1 MTLLFR
7 YILFKAIHVAVILL
21 LIIIGAI
28 WLTQSLRFIEVIVN
42 HNVNLGGYFSLVI
55 YLIPDLVA
63 LVMPICL
70 LISGIQL
77 FHKMKIDHELHVLR
91 ALGLSNLRIS
101 GPLLLLSLVFMATIY
116 WINIFVMPLSFKKF
130 RDQEY
135 AIRNQFSSALIRE
148 GSFNFM
154 KGMTVF
160 IKERSLDGKLNDV
173 FIFKPE
179 MQKNGVG
186 KTTTILAK
194 SGSFYK
200 SNNQYSMVLK
210 QGTRQEKD
218 ISTKNV
224 SFFGFD
230 EFVYDFSKTLQKQ
243 EARAVKPYEKSLTE
257 LFSAQA
263 EKYDKTT
270 LARMRTEG
278 HQRLLTPW
286 LAVVDALLV
295 CALMLRQS
303 MRRKKSRF
311 VIAAVAISSLL
322 IHLGVVALLNL
333 SVQTPG
339 LIYFLYAFIPIL
351 MMGLLCT
358 LEWKRLVFYWRN
370 L

>member
-7 YILFKAIHVAVILL
+7 YIFFKAIHVAVILL

-42 HNVNLGGYFSLVI
+42 HNVNLRGYFSLVI

-77 FHKMKIDHELHVLR
+77 FHKMKTDHELHVLR
-91 ALGLSNLRIS
+91 ALGLSNLSIS
-101 GPLLLLSLVFMATIY
+101 YPLLLLGFVFMATIY

-160 IKERSLDGKLNDV
+160 IKERTPDGKLNDV

-179 MQKNGVG
+179 FQKNGIE
-186 KTTTILAK
+186 KNTTILAQ
-194 SGSFYK
+194 SGTFYK
-200 SNNQYSMVLK
+200 SDNQYSMVLK
-210 QGTRQEKD
+210 HGTRQEKD
-218 ISTKNV
+218 TSTKNV

-230 EFVYDFSKTLQKQ
+230 EFIYDFSKTLQKQ
-243 EARAVKPYEKSLTE
+243 EARAVKPYEKSLKE

-263 EKYDKTT
+263 EQYDKTT
-270 LARMRTEG
+270 LARMHTEG

-295 CALMLRQS
+295 CAFMLRQS

-311 VIAAVAISSLL
+311 VIGALALSSLL
-322 IHLGVVALLNL
+322 IHVGFVTLLNL
-333 SVQTPG
+333 SIKTPG
-339 LIYFLYAFIPIL
+339 LIYLLYACIPL
-351 MMGLLCT
+351 MIVGLLCV
-358 LEWKRLVFYWRN
+358 LEWKRLMFYWKK